1 MRNLPNLLDLRKQ
14 LPGTA
19 FLLVTDIYIHTR
31 KGGGGGEEKKEKRIS
46 SHSS

>member
-31 KGGGGGEEKKEKRIS
+31 KGGGGGGGKERKKN
-46 SHSS
+46 

>member
-19 FLLVTDIYIHTR
+19 FLLVTDTYIHTHIHTHG
-31 KGGGGGEEKKEKRIS
+31 KGGEGKERKKS
-46 SHSS
+46 